1 MAGYQNKTPNNPTS
15 DWVWWI
21 AASRKVPRQFSLSGV
36 KPIQKERI
44 LGLVGDVDPKL
55 TIRAMQR
62 KDSALRRRTA
72 LRHVPKT
79 ACHAAPLL
87 ARHDNGLMS
96 ALGQKRTSGQD
107 QIMSALPPKADI
119 G

>member
-44 LGLVGDVDPKL
+44 LGLVGDVDPK
-55 TIRAMQR
+55 I
-62 KDSALRRRTA
+62 D
-72 LRHVPKT
+72 
-79 ACHAAPLL
+79 
-87 ARHDNGLMS
+87 D
-96 ALGQKRTSGQD
+96 
-107 QIMSALPPKADI
+107 
-119 G
+119 